1 MLSYLNQL
9 DTDLFLWLN
18 QLHAQWLDP
27 VMWFLSLTKVWVPL
41 YLMLAGWIVYRYRK
55 MSWVI
60 LLAVGISIFLS
71 DRISSGVIKP
81 AVCRL
86 RPSHEPALQDRV
98 HIVNNYRGGKYGFVS
113 SHAANTFALAL
124 FLSLLIRRRLWSV
137 LFFLWAFLVSY
148 SRIYLGVHYP
158 GDIIGGAIVGMGCA
172 YLVYLAIQYLP
183 SSLNPRSPDP
193 ADNEKTNK

>member
-1 MLSYLNQL
+1 MLSFLNQI
-9 DTDLFLWLN
+9 DTNFFLWLN
-18 QLHAQWLDP
+18 QLHTPWLDP
-27 VMWFLSLTKVWVPL
+27 VMWFLSLTKVWIPL
-41 YLMLAGWIVYRYRK
+41 YLILAGWIVYRYRK
-55 MSWVI
+55 VSWVI
-60 LLAVGISIFLS
+60 LLAVGISIVLS

-86 RPSHEPALQDRV
+86 RPSHKPTLQDKV

-124 FLSLLIRRRLWSV
+124 FMSLLIRRRRWTF

-158 GDIIGGAIVGMGCA
+158 GDIIGGAMVGMGCA
-172 YLVYLAIQYLP
+172 YLVFLGMQYLP
-183 SSLNPRSPDP
+183 PSLRPQSFKFTDY
-193 ADNEKTNK
+193 EKTK